1 MTRSRPYV
9 VPLLV
14 ALTLLVL
21 GSTACVSNGSSVN
34 GSGALSS
41 EQAAGAPG
49 MAGFP
54 SLAEVVRVAAAASD
68 EFLIRQDGA
77 DFAGDLPLSR
87 CTIAGTTAD
96 FSPGWAGMAPHQL
109 ADAAYCT
116 YRLTYD
122 PLATPVTL
130 TASWDSPPAAAAD
143 CWIGL
148 SDWVSGAWHWEQLPA
163 GGQLALASPERY
175 ADAAQHCFVAV
186 LVLGETV
193 CSLATIGYGVP
204 APPPTGDGYTLYTPL
219 NDTETYLIDMDGN
232 VVHEWAS
239 PYTAGATAQLTEAGH
254 LLRLARVGNSIFT
267 GGGAAGRLEEY
278 DWDGNLVWSYDLNT
292 TRQCTHH
299 EFEPL
304 PNGNI
309 LLIAWYRYTGA
320 EIIAAG
326 RDPDHVGPGG
336 GLWLDTILEVR
347 PTAGSGG
354 EVVWEWRIFD
364 HLIQDFDPTKANY
377 GEPAAHPELVDL
389 NLPGTLLADYTHVN
403 SVAYNASLDQVII
416 SPLIFDEVWIID
428 HSTTTEEAASHSGG
442 KCGQGGDLLYRWGNP
457 QAYRAGDASDQK
469 LFGQHN
475 AHWIADGLNG
485 AGYLMIFNNNAGQ
498 PEGEQYSTVV
508 ELEPP
513 LNPNGSY
520 YMSGATYGPAAPAWE
535 YKANPP
541 ESFHSGNMAS
551 AQRLPGGGTLVCCSV
566 TGWFFELNPAGEIV
580 WEYTN
585 HFPQGKSPV
594 VFRALRYTP
603 DYPGLAGLQ

>member
-1 MTRSRPYV
+1 MIRRRPYV
-9 VPLLV
+9 VPLLL
-14 ALTLLVL
+14 ALALMVL
-21 GSTACVSNGSSVN
+21 GSTACVSNGFSVN

-41 EQAAGAPG
+41 EQAARAPG
-49 MAGFP
+49 MPGLP
-54 SLAEVVRVAAAASD
+54 SLAEVARLAAAAAD

-77 DFAGDLPLSR
+77 DFAGDLPFSR
-87 CTIAGTTAD
+87 CAATGTTAD
-96 FSPGWAGMAPHQL
+96 YTPAWAGTPPHQL
-109 ADAAYCT
+109 ADAAYGI

-130 TASWDSPPAAAAD
+130 TVAWNSPPAAAAD
-143 CWIGL
+143 CWIGV
-148 SDWVSGAWHWEQLPA
+148 SDWVSGIWHWEQLPE
-163 GGQLALASPERY
+163 GGELGVADPERY

-186 LVLGETV
+186 AVLGDTG

-204 APPPTGDGYTLYTPL
+204 APPPTGDGYTLFTPL
-219 NDTETYLIDMDGN
+219 SDTDTYLIDMDGSL
-232 VVHEWAS
+232 VHEWSS
-239 PYTAGATAQLTEAGH
+239 PYAAGATAQLTEAGH
-254 LLRLARVGNSIFT
+254 LLRLGRVGNTTFT

-278 DWDGNLVWSYDLNT
+278 DWDGNLVWSYDLST
-292 TRQCTHH
+292 STQCTHH

-304 PNGNI
+304 PNGDI
-309 LLIAWYRYTGA
+309 LLIVWNRYTTE
-320 EIIAAG
+320 EIVAAG
-326 RDPDHVGPGG
+326 RDPSHLGPGG
-336 GLWLDTILEVR
+336 VLWLDSILEVR

-354 EVVWEWRIFD
+354 EVLWEWRTFD

-389 NLPGTLLADYTHVN
+389 NLPGGNYPDYTHFD
-403 SVAYNASLDQVII
+403 SVDYNATLDQVVI
-416 SPLIFDEVWIID
+416 SVPLFNEIWIID

-442 KCGQGGDLLYRWGNP
+442 KYGRGGDLLYRWGNP
-457 QAYRAGDASDQK
+457 QAYRAGGASDRK
-469 LFGQHN
+469 LFGGHN

-485 AGYLMIFNNNAGQ
+485 AGDLMIFNNNAGL

-535 YKANPP
+535 YKASPP
-541 ESFHSGNMAS
+541 GSFHSGIMSS
-551 AQRLPGGGTLVCCSV
+551 AQRLPGGGTLVCCAA

-585 HFPQGKSPV
+585 RFPQGHMSP
-594 VFRALRYTP
+594 VFRAIRYTP